1 MYFNK
6 VQLIV
11 LHMNCAF
18 DESKKFFTK
27 YNSGRFSVTFSSTS
41 FILFSFI
48 PFQNGIHF
56 ELIFV
61 NGIRSVSRI
70 LSFHV
75 GIQLF

>member
-1 MYFNK
+1 
-6 VQLIV
+6 
-11 LHMNCAF
+11 
-18 DESKKFFTK
+18 
-27 YNSGRFSVTFSSTS
+27 VTFSSTS

-61 NGIRSVSRI
+61 TGIRSVSRI